1 MSTHISTPDQGFD
14 QSGQMADVRV
24 WDPLVRFFHWTLVT
38 SFLVAWVSAEDWD
51 RLHVWAG
58 YTIVG
63 LISMRIIW
71 GLIGTRYARFSN
83 FIYRPAAVMGYLK
96 DVRTFRAKRYLGH
109 NPAGGAMVIVLLV
122 LLALLS
128 ATGYL
133 LTADAYRDAAWMGE
147 WLGEFHE
154 VIASVTL
161 AFVGLHVLGVIFTSL
176 QHGENLVRAM
186 WTGRKRAE

>member
-1 MSTHISTPDQGFD
+1 MRTEISTIDQEVDHTDCRAG
-14 QSGQMADVRV
+14 VRV
-24 WDPLVRFFHWTLVT
+24 WDPLVRIFHWTLVT
-38 SFLVAWVSAEDWD
+38 SFLVAWLSAEDWD
-51 RLHVWAG
+51 RLHIWSG

-83 FIYRPAAVMGYLK
+83 FLYRPQAVMGYLR
-96 DVRTFRAKRYLGH
+96 DVRAFRAKRYLGH
-109 NPAGGAMVIVLLV
+109 NPAGGVMVIVLLAM
-122 LLALLS
+122 LALLS

-186 WTGRKRAE
+186 WTGRKRAH